1 MVKVRYD
8 EGVTN
13 HIGPESCEGV
23 REALTEVRAGQAIER
38 RKFILRDHAGCGQWC
53 SCKLH
58 HCRERK
64 DYTSA
69 NVHPTRLRHRV

>member
-23 REALTEVRAGQAIER
+23 REALTQRYVQAKR
-38 RKFILRDHAGCGQWC
+38 
-53 SCKLH
+53 
-58 HCRERK
+58 
-64 DYTSA
+64 
-69 NVHPTRLRHRV
+69 